1 MDLKLA
7 EMGRAA
13 AGGNSKESGEM
24 KRMGNGGK
32 ASKYGPRNVALS
44 LLPLH
49 KNTICKDYLVH
60 QVEVSF
66 AQIG

>member
-1 MDLKLA
+1 
-7 EMGRAA
+7 
-13 AGGNSKESGEM
+13 M